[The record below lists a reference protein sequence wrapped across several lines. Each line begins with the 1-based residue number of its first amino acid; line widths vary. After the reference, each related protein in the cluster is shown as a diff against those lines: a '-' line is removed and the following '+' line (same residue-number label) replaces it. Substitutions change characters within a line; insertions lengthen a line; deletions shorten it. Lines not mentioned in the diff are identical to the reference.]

1 MRRVQAISLAVLV
14 IAIALTAFKSLPTP
28 AAADDF
34 RMETDVFSGTQV
46 DPIVETLTIFRSQVI
61 YDFMGPNGEEITIF
75 DIPRGS
81 ITLVDK
87 QREMQTS
94 ISTSQLMAF
103 MTTVKSQPQASTKG
117 SLLLSPQFKEQYEA
131 AKQVLTLADERLT
144 YRARGIRPKH
154 PEFVERFQFFAYWY
168 ARLNATRFGNPPP
181 FGRIKLNQSLAQHGL
196 IPAEIERT
204 VVLNA
209 TDNDT
214 QKMRSRHLT
223 NWQLTDTD
231 RKRIEQAKHCLK
243 TYPEVP
249 PERYWQISQASTSAG
264 K

>member
-1 MRRVQAISLAVLV
+1 MRRLQVISLVVLAMAV
-14 IAIALTAFKSLPTP
+14 ALTAFKRLPTP
-28 AAADDF
+28 AAAGDF
-34 RMETDVFSGTQV
+34 RMETDVFSDTQV
-46 DPIVETLTIFRSQVI
+46 DPIVKTLTIFRSQVI

-87 QREMQTS
+87 QRQVQTS

-117 SLLLSPQFKEQYEA
+117 SHLLSPQFKEQYEA
-131 AKQVLTLADERLT
+131 TKQVLTLADERLT
-144 YRARGIRPKH
+144 YRARGIRPKT
-154 PEFVERFQFFAYWY
+154 PEFVERFQFFADWY

-181 FGRIKLNQSLAQHGL
+181 FGRIKLNQSLAKHGL

-223 NWQLTDTD
+223 NWQLTDTN
-231 RKRIEQAKHCLK
+231 RKRIEQAKTCLE

-249 PERYWQISQASTSAG
+249 PDRYWQISQASTSTG
-264 K
+264 N